1 MIIYNFENTDPFLF
15 IIILDYPKY
24 QPVWFFQV
32 AGKLAGSISF
42 Q

>member
-1 MIIYNFENTDPFLF
+1 MIIYNFKNIETLLF
-15 IIILDYPKY
+15 IISLNNPKN

-32 AGKLAGSISF
+32 AGKLAGSVSL